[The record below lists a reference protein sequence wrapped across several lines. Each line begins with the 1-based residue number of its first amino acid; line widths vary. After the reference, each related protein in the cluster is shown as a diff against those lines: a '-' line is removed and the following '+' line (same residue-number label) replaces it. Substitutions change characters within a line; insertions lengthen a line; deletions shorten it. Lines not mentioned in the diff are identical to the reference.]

1 MIEDSQ
7 LEVKKSRSLF
17 QNPLV
22 LGCLSAFVLVSI
34 FLVGIAV
41 GFGALRMTGT
51 PSNSIFD
58 DVISSGSSGDLQG
71 DFSLFWE
78 AMDLLYGDFYG
89 DIPPTNEA
97 THGAIRGVLNLLDD
111 PNTSFMDP
119 SEAEFFS
126 TNIRG
131 NFEGIGARVTWD
143 EVADTLR
150 ITEPFEQQP
159 AWKAGLRRD
168 DLVLAVDGIN
178 LMGESNL
185 LDAIEMIRGEKG
197 TVVVLTIIREGA
209 DEPYDVEVTR
219 DRIEIPTIATDRHGE
234 DEQIAYIRLNT
245 FNENAG
251 DLVRQALEEALDEGA
266 ESLIFDLRGNSGG
279 LLRES
284 IRICSLFMEDQIAV
298 VERFS
303 DGREEVYETSGSAP
317 GKEIPMVVLV
327 NQGSASASEIVAGAV
342 QDAERGLLIGSP
354 TYGKGSVQMPHRLTD
369 GSIMRVTIAR
379 WFTPLGRTI
388 DGTGLTPDMEIELT
402 MEQFEQD
409 VDPQLDAAIE
419 YLEK

>member
-41 GFGALRMTGT
+41 GFGALRMTGK

-143 EVADTLR
+143 EAANTLR

-159 AWKAGLRRD
+159 AWKAGLRRN

-178 LMGESNL
+178 LIGESNL
-185 LDAIEMIRGEKG
+185 LEAICR
-197 TVVVLTIIREGA
+197 
-209 DEPYDVEVTR
+209 
-219 DRIEIPTIATDRHGE
+219 
-234 DEQIAYIRLNT
+234 
-245 FNENAG
+245 
-251 DLVRQALEEALDEGA
+251 
-266 ESLIFDLRGNSGG
+266 ESLHPFASFNHWGG
-279 LLRES
+279 
-284 IRICSLFMEDQIAV
+284 
-298 VERFS
+298 
-303 DGREEVYETSGSAP
+303 T
-317 GKEIPMVVLV
+317 
-327 NQGSASASEIVAGAV
+327 
-342 QDAERGLLIGSP
+342 
-354 TYGKGSVQMPHRLTD
+354 
-369 GSIMRVTIAR
+369 
-379 WFTPLGRTI
+379 
-388 DGTGLTPDMEIELT
+388 
-402 MEQFEQD
+402 
-409 VDPQLDAAIE
+409 DAADFFIVCE
-419 YLEK
+419 RKVHGAF